1 MEKNRILREKIEDS
15 ISKAK
20 KVITDFA
27 DSVQFSSGNASL
39 EHVVAALAKTVLAPD
54 REFSS
59 TDVEN
64 FRMVWSKSFTPDQ
77 VDKVVAYLY
86 YSSLI
91 TVSEAANALQTTTS
105 AYRIS
110 LLFNLSELINSSD
123 DPQAAETFLCELAA
137 ELDVPGEEFKK
148 NLELAKSKSIKRKK
162 LLSSGAG
169 ILAALIILFIFIL
182 TATWLKSVIFGLVL
196 ASLMFPVEQ
205 YFERKFKRKKGLL
218 YSFFNACGKCENSIK
233 DKIKRKTSN
242 VRPTA
247 AERKKQESELWI
259 RNSVSMSCVVL
270 TIIVIA
276 VIGFFVFLSAG
287 YLNSARL
294 AVKKFLTPPPQ
305 TQVAVQEKA
314 EQVEVGLQD
323 GEKSKGKQIA
333 ENTVSTVTD
342 NVQIFLENNRKRFE
356 SQPII
361 RSILSELSDAL
372 QRPDTKSKILSAI
385 VRKTGGI
392 VNFTTNLIGA
402 FASFLLD
409 VLLTI
414 FFFLLFLTKLAQF
427 AQVRRN
433 RKQNYIVRTLFS
445 GNWLPRTSEE
455 NIEETER
462 IIDEI
467 GHKLKVWLRG
477 YLSLMFIDFSVYS
490 IVFYFLN
497 VPYFLILGA
506 IAGCGIL
513 LPFIG
518 PILSA
523 VITCLVT
530 LACGDASAMQIIGII
545 VIYLIH
551 NGITEQFILYPTVI
565 GESLGLTTL
574 ETIIVVLLGGIFA
587 GATGMI
593 FSIPAAA
600 VMKYLVPRIYHCL
613 HNPQKS

>member
-15 ISKAK
+15 LSKAK
-20 KVITDFA
+20 KVISDFA
-27 DSVQFSSGNASL
+27 DSVQFSTGRESL
-39 EHVVAALAKTVLAPD
+39 EHVIAALVKTLLAPD
-54 REFSS
+54 RALSS

-64 FRMVWSKSFTPDQ
+64 FRMVWGKNYSADET
-77 VDKVVAYLY
+77 DKVISCLY
-86 YSSLI
+86 DSTVI
-91 TVSEAANALQTTTS
+91 TVEEAAVFLQTVS
-105 AYRIS
+105 SDYRT
-110 LLFNLSELINSSD
+110 LLLSNLAELIGCGDCPD
-123 DPQAAETFLCELAA
+123 DAEKFMLELAA
-137 ELDVPGEEFKK
+137 ASNIPQEEFKH
-148 NLELAKSKSIKRKK
+148 NLEIAKNKSAKRKK

-169 ILAALIILFIFIL
+169 ILAALVILLIFIL

-196 ASLMFPVEQ
+196 AALMFPVEQ
-205 YFERKFKRKKGLL
+205 YFERKLKRKKGLL
-218 YSFFNACGKCENSIK
+218 YSFFNIFGRCERSIK
-233 DKIKRKTSN
+233 SKLKRKNSKL
-242 VRPTA
+242 RPTA
-247 AERKKQESELWI
+247 AELKKQENEQLI

-270 TIIVIA
+270 TAIV
-276 VIGFFVFLSAG
+276 VVVSGFFIFLSAG
-287 YLNSARL
+287 YLNSARM
-294 AVKKFLTPPPQ
+294 AVKNFLTPSPP
-305 TQVAVQEKA
+305 VVQQIA
-314 EQVEVGLQD
+314 ENNNDNNV
-323 GEKSKGKQIA
+323 KSGKLA

-342 NVQIFLENNRKRFE
+342 KVQNFLEENRQRFE
-356 SQPII
+356 SQPLI
-361 RSILSELSDAL
+361 REILNELASSL
-372 QRPDTKSKILSAI
+372 KHPDTKKQILSVI
-385 VRKTGGI
+385 VKKTGGI
-392 VNFTTNLIGA
+392 VNFTTSLIGA
-402 FASFLLD
+402 LATFLLD

-427 AQVRRN
+427 SQVRRN
-433 RKQNYIVRTLFS
+433 RRQNYIVRTLFS

-462 IIDEI
+462 IIGEI

-490 IVFYFLN
+490 IAFYFLN

-518 PILSA
+518 PILSCC
-523 VITCLVT
+523 ITCLVT
-530 LACGDASAMQIIGII
+530 LACGDATAMQIIGII

-613 HNPQKS
+613 RANK

>member
-1 MEKNRILREKIEDS
+1 MEKNRILHTKLEDS
-15 ISKAK
+15 LVRVK

-27 DSVQFSSGNASL
+27 DSVQFSAGGESP
-39 EHVVAALAKTVLAPD
+39 EHVIAALVKTFLAPD
-54 REFSS
+54 RELSS

-64 FRMVWSKSFTPDQ
+64 FRMVWGKNFT
-77 VDKVVAYLY
+77 VAETDKVISYLY
-86 YSSLI
+86 NSTVI
-91 TVSEAANALQTTTS
+91 TVAEAAIVLKPAS
-105 AYRIS
+105 VDYRNTLLLS
-110 LLFNLSELINSSD
+110 LAELLDSSD
-123 DPQAAETFLCELAA
+123 VPDEAEKFLFSLAEA
-137 ELDVPGEEFKK
+137 LDIDGEDFKK
-148 NLELAKSKSIKRKK
+148 NLEIAKRKSEKRKK

-218 YSFFNACGKCENSIK
+218 YSFFNTCGKFENSIK
-233 DKIKRKTSN
+233 NKLKRKSDS
-242 VRPTA
+242 RGISA
-247 AERKKQESELWI
+247 AERKKQESERWI
-259 RNSVSMSCVVL
+259 RNSVSMSCAVL

-305 TQVAVQEKA
+305 TQVVVQEKDTA
-314 EQVEVGLQD
+314 VENIAAD

-333 ENTVSTVTD
+333 ETTVSTVTD

-361 RSILSELSDAL
+361 RDILNELSDTL

-409 VLLTI
+409 VLLTV

-427 AQVRRN
+427 SQVRRN

>member
-1 MEKNRILREKIEDS
+1 MEKNRMLREKIEDS
-15 ISKAK
+15 FSRAK

-27 DSVQFSSGNASL
+27 DSVQFSTGSESL
-39 EHVVAALAKTVLAPD
+39 EHSIAALVKTLLAPD
-54 REFSS
+54 RDLSS

-64 FRMVWSKSFTPDQ
+64 FRMVWNKNFTADET
-77 VDKVVAYLY
+77 DKVIGYLY
-86 YSSLI
+86 DSTVI
-91 TVSEAANALQTTTS
+91 TAEEAANVLKITT
-105 AYRIS
+105 AEYRSS
-110 LLFNLSELINSSD
+110 LLSNLAELINSSD
-123 DPQAAETFLCELAA
+123 CPDESEKYLFTLAEM
-137 ELDVPGEEFKK
+137 LDIPNDEFKQ
-148 NLELAKSKSIKRKK
+148 NLELAKRKSEKRKK

-169 ILAALIILFIFIL
+169 ILAALIILLIFVL

-218 YSFFNACGKCENSIK
+218 YSFFNMCGKCESSIK
-233 DKIKRKTSN
+233 GKLKRKNSAS
-242 VRPTA
+242 RMTA
-247 AERKKQESELWI
+247 AERKKQENELWI

-270 TIIVIA
+270 AGIVIIITA
-276 VIGFFVFLSAG
+276 FFVFLSAG

-294 AVKKFLTPPPQ
+294 TVKKFLTPAAQ
-305 TQVAVQEKA
+305 TENTANQTTASA
-314 EQVEVGLQD
+314 D
-323 GEKSKGKQIA
+323 GTKLA
-333 ENTVSTVTD
+333 ENTVSTVTGK
-342 NVQIFLENNRKRFE
+342 VQDFLENNRKRFE

-361 RSILSELSDAL
+361 RGILDELATALKHPDTQKQILSLVV
-372 QRPDTKSKILSAI
+372 K
-385 VRKTGGI
+385 KTGGI
-392 VNFTTNLIGA
+392 VNFTTSMIGA
-402 FASFLLD
+402 LATFLLD

-477 YLSLMFIDFSVYS
+477 YLSLMFIDFSVYT

-523 VITCLVT
+523 ILTCLVT

-600 VMKYLVPRIYHCL
+600 VMKYLVPRIYHCV
-613 HNPQKS
+613 HPAK